1 MWIAF
6 RAFFSLL
13 FLGRL
18 PREAARYLPA
28 LPPDVAAGDLP
39 RAATGQSAAQNPRP
53 TDASA
58 TISAPPALAKPAAAA
73 EPARQSENAAALR
86 TEGAL
91 MLLTLLQRE
100 GRLLDFLRES
110 LDGYDDAAI
119 GVAVRDIH
127 RDCRKVLDAH
137 LKVEP
142 VMPGQEDEAV
152 SVPKGFDPS
161 EVRVIG
167 NTQGEPPWKG
177 VLLHHGWRVVDAKLP
192 TLAGD
197 VDRHVIAP
205 AEVKLT

>member
-1 MWIAF
+1 MARLWMAF
-6 RAFFSLL
+6 RAFFGLL

-18 PREAARYLPA
+18 PQQAARYLPA
-28 LPPDVAAGDLP
+28 PSQDLAAAPPASD
-39 RAATGQSAAQNPRP
+39 AQKPRP
-53 TDASA
+53 AESA
-58 TISAPPALAKPAAAA
+58 EVISAPPASRPAGA
-73 EPARQSENAAALR
+73 EARAPEDAAALR

-91 MLLTLLQRE
+91 LLLTLLQRE

-152 SVPKGFDPS
+152 SVPKGFDPAQ
-161 EVRVIG
+161 VRVIG
-167 NTQGEPPWKG
+167 NAQGEPPWKG
-177 VLLHHGWRVVDAKLP
+177 VLLHHGWRVVDARLP
-192 TLAGD
+192 KLAGD

>member
-1 MWIAF
+1 MARLWMAC
-6 RAFFSLL
+6 RAFFGLL
-13 FLGRL
+13 FYGRL
-18 PREAARYLPA
+18 PQQAVRYLPA
-28 LPPDVAAGDLP
+28 PPQDLASAVP
-39 RAATGQSAAQNPRP
+39 ISAAQDSRP
-53 TDASA
+53 AESA
-58 TISAPPALAKPAAAA
+58 QTVPAPPAPTPAAAD
-73 EPARQSENAAALR
+73 ARAPEDAAALR

-91 MLLTLLQRE
+91 LLLTLLQRE

-142 VMPGQEDEAV
+142 VMPGQEDEPV
-152 SVPKGFDPS
+152 SVPKGFDPAQ
-161 EVRVIG
+161 VRVIG
-167 NTQGEPPWKG
+167 SAQGEPPWKG
-177 VLLHHGWRVVDAKLP
+177 VLLHHGWRVVDARLP
-192 TLAGD
+192 KLAGD

>member
-1 MWIAF
+1 MAF
-6 RAFFSLL
+6 RAFFGLL

-18 PREAARYLPA
+18 PQQAARYLPG
-28 LPPDVAAGDLP
+28 PPRDL
-39 RAATGQSAAQNPRP
+39 ATDAVSASAQNPP
-53 TDASA
+53 LAEVTD
-58 TISAPPALAKPAAAA
+58 SAPATRPPSPETRA
-73 EPARQSENAAALR
+73 SEDTMAALR

-91 MLLTLLQRE
+91 LLLTLLQRE

-142 VMPGQEDEAV
+142 VVPGREDETV
-152 SVPKGFDPS
+152 SVPKGFDPAQ
-161 EVRVIG
+161 VRVIG

-177 VLLHHGWRVVDAKLP
+177 ILLHHGWRVVDARLP
-192 TLAGD
+192 KLAGD

>member
-1 MWIAF
+1 MAF
-6 RAFFSLL
+6 RAFFALL

-18 PREAARYLPA
+18 PRQAVRYLPG
-28 LPPDVAAGDLP
+28 PPQDRVAGAVP
-39 RAATGQSAAQNPRP
+39 ASAQNPLP
-53 TDASA
+53 AETGATD
-58 TISAPPALAKPAAAA
+58 SAPSTRSPSVAGPETRA
-73 EPARQSENAAALR
+73 SEEAMAALR

-91 MLLTLLQRE
+91 LLLTLLQRE

-142 VMPGQEDEAV
+142 VVPGQEDETV
-152 SVPKGFDPS
+152 SVPKGFDPAQ
-161 EVRVIG
+161 VRVIG

-177 VLLHHGWRVVDAKLP
+177 ILLHHGWRVVDARLP
-192 TLAGD
+192 KLAGD